1 MFELRH
7 SFDVSI
13 DPANKWRIWRLEI
26 ESDLLP
32 GDLQRLDLRKISPAI
47 CDRGIHAR
55 NSWPGSY
62 PGELF
67 PVRVI
72 RWKSGQPVGFSQP
85 VVEVAL

>member
-32 GDLQRLDLRKISPAI
+32 GDLPRLDLRKISPAI
-47 CDRGIHAR
+47 
-55 NSWPGSY
+55 
-62 PGELF
+62 
-67 PVRVI
+67 V
-72 RWKSGQPVGFSQP
+72 
-85 VVEVAL
+85 